1 MQVWTVR
8 CTGGHTCSIESVEAA
23 DETGRHTVDSI
34 KLPGSGP
41 FLTGLGLSGDTLT
54 WSHDGSPRSVA
65 LTPR

>member
-1 MQVWTVR
+1 VAAGFGKVATTTAPDADLWTVR

-41 FLTGLGLSGDTLT
+41 FLTGLGLSGD
-54 WSHDGSPRSVA
+54 R
-65 LTPR
+65 